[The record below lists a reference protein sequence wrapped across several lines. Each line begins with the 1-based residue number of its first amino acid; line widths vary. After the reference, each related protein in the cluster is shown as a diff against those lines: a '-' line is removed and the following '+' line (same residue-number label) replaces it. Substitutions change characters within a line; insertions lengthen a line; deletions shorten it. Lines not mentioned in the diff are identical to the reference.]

1 MQKRI
6 VCLVLALLVLSGGLP
21 VLASPAEGPERREEI
36 FLEYESA
43 ASAGEESLAAYEEL
57 LKKRAGL
64 PEETLT
70 AYGYTGEQIA
80 FLRAFQTG
88 ERTFQEVAAATS
100 ACMTTRLCCLRQTQK
115 YYALSWGWKWSAVP
129 LFGAGDGA
137 ALLCCPLRDAARGIG
152 VRLEAYSSNVNYY
165 SKKTGTLACTWRGDL
180 GESNVCFLSAAF
192 PCEAERSL
200 LTDGLWA
207 RSGVLYLA
215 LTPIVPG
222 AENNIARM
230 QVRTGYGHTLSSD
243 PGAALSIRQ
252 TPKGDDMTFS
262 TVPEGAKVEIA
273 IRWGLGSPVT
283 VSTAREAPVAW
294 WRGEHLLVSA

>member
-1 MQKRI
+1 MKKQI
-6 VCLVLALLVLSGGLP
+6 ICLVLALLALRGGLP
-21 VLASPAEGPERREEI
+21 VFASPAEGPERREEI

-80 FLRAFQTG
+80 LLRAFQTG

-100 ACMTTRLCCLRQTQK
+100 ACMITRLCCLRQTQK

>member
-1 MQKRI
+1 MKKQI
-6 VCLVLALLVLSGGLP
+6 ICLVLALLALRGGLP
-21 VLASPAEGPERREEI
+21 VFAAPAEGLERREEI

-80 FLRAFQTG
+80 LLRAFQTG

-200 LTDGLWA
+200 LTDGLLV

-252 TPKGDDMTFS
+252 TPEGEMTF
-262 TVPEGAKVEIA
+262 
-273 IRWGLGSPVT
+273 
-283 VSTAREAPVAW
+283 STAREAPVARW
-294 WRGEHLLVSA
+294 MGDHLLISA

>member
-80 FLRAFQTG
+80 LLRAFQTG

-273 IRWGLGSPVT
+273 IRWGLGRPVT

>member
-80 FLRAFQTG
+80 LLRAFQTG

-165 SKKTGTLACTWRGDL
+165 SKKTGTLACTWRGAT
-180 GESNVCFLSAAF
+180 SAFCPPLF
-192 PCEAERSL
+192 PVRRS
-200 LTDGLWA
+200 
-207 RSGVLYLA
+207 A
-215 LTPIVPG
+215 L
-222 AENNIARM
+222 
-230 QVRTGYGHTLSSD
+230 
-243 PGAALSIRQ
+243 
-252 TPKGDDMTFS
+252 F
-262 TVPEGAKVEIA
+262 
-273 IRWGLGSPVT
+273 
-283 VSTAREAPVAW
+283 
-294 WRGEHLLVSA
+294 

>member
-1 MQKRI
+1 MKKQI
-6 VCLVLALLVLSGGLP
+6 ICLFLALLTLSGGLP
-21 VLASPAEGPERREEI
+21 VFAASVEGPERREEP
-36 FLEYESA
+36 FLEYEGA
-43 ASAGEESLAAYEEL
+43 AAEGEESLAVYEEL

-64 PEETLT
+64 SEETLA
-70 AYGYTGEQIA
+70 AYGYTEEQIA
-80 FLRAFQTG
+80 LLRAFQAG
-88 ERTFQEVAAATS
+88 EKAFREVAAATS
-100 ACMTTRLCCLRQTQK
+100 ACLTTRLCCLRQTQK
-115 YYALSWGWKWSAVP
+115 YYVLSWEWKWSAVP

-137 ALLCCPLRDAARGIG
+137 ALLCRPLRDAAREIG

-165 SKKTGTLACTWRGDL
+165 SKETGALVCVRRGDL

-192 PCEAERSL
+192 SCEAERSL
-200 LTDGLWA
+200 LQGGLWA

-252 TPKGDDMTFS
+252 TPEGEMTFS
-262 TVPEGAKVEIA
+262 TVLEGARAELS
-273 IRWGLGSPVT
+273 IRRGPDSPIT
-283 VSTAREAPVAW
+283 VSTAQEAPVARW
-294 WRGEHLLVSA
+294 MGDHLLISA